1 MKKDIK
7 ILMVD
12 DEQDFTQPM
21 SFWFK
26 AKGYEVETA
35 TSGEAALKIVEE
47 HKPDI
52 VFLDLNMPV
61 MDGLETLKR
70 IRQID
75 KNIPVV
81 IVSAYADPRKIKEI
95 HPYGISGIFY
105 KGSELEDGLSLLE
118 SVLRTHKKLK

>member
-52 VFLDLNMPV
+52 IFLDLNMPV

-70 IRQID
+70 IRELD

-105 KGSELEDGLSLLE
+105 KGGELEDGLSLLE

>member
-26 AKGYEVETA
+26 SKGYEVETA
-35 TSGEAALKIVEE
+35 TSGEAALKIVAEN
-47 HKPDI
+47 KPDI
-52 VFLDLNMPV
+52 IFLDLNMPV

-105 KGSELEDGLSLLE
+105 KGGELEDGLSLLE